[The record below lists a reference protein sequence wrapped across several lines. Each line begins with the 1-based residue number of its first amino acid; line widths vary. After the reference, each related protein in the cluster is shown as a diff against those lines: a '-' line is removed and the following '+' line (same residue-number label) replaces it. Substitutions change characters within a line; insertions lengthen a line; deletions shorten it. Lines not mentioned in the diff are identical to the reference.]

1 MEVKMV
7 NKFFLHIIPIVV
19 FVCVVPALSAESA
32 ITVDHTTYGKLL
44 ESHVKDGRVNYTT
57 FKQDEA
63 DLDRYL
69 AQLAAVDPEQL
80 DRSEQMAFYIN
91 AYNAWTIKLI
101 LKNYPGVESIKDL
114 GSLFQSPWK
123 KKFVKINGK
132 TMTLDNIEHD
142 ILRPVFKD
150 PRVHF
155 AVNCASIS
163 CPPLQD
169 KPFTGADLE
178 RQLDAAAMSFINDP
192 QSNFVR
198 GDKLYVSRI
207 FKWFGEDF
215 GNDIPGY
222 FRSHALGDLAKKMAK
237 AGQKLKIQ
245 YLEYDWSL
253 NDTVPND

>member
-1 MEVKMV
+1 MV
-7 NKFFLHIIPIVV
+7 NKRYLFTIAIVLLATL
-19 FVCVVPALSAESA
+19 FPALSALA
-32 ITVDHTTYGKLL
+32 GMTVDNTLYGRLL
-44 ESHVKDGRVNYTT
+44 KAHVIDGKVDYAG
-57 FKQDEA
+57 FKHDEA

-69 AQLAAVDPEQL
+69 AQLEKVNPDRL
-80 DRSEQMAFYIN
+80 DRAEQMAFYIN

-101 LKNYPGVESIKDL
+101 LSHYPGVKSIKDL

-132 TMTLDNIEHD
+132 TTTLDHIEHG

-155 AVNCASIS
+155 AVNCASKS

-169 KPFTGADLE
+169 KPFTGADLD
-178 RQLDAAAMSFINDP
+178 RQLDAATIHFINDP
-192 QSNFVR
+192 HSNFIK

-215 GNDIPGY
+215 GGDILGF
-222 FRSHALGDLAKKMAK
+222 FRTYARDGLAKQMAA
-237 AGQKLKIQ
+237 AGDKLEVR
-245 YLEYDWSL
+245 YLGYDWSL
-253 NDTVPND
+253 NSL

>member
-1 MEVKMV
+1 MV
-7 NKFFLHIIPIVV
+7 NKRYFLTIPIVILATL
-19 FVCVVPALSAESA
+19 FPALSALA
-32 ITVDHTTYGKLL
+32 GPTVDNTIYARLLKAHVVDGK
-44 ESHVKDGRVNYTT
+44 VDYAG
-57 FKQDEA
+57 FKHDEA

-69 AQLAAVDPEQL
+69 AQLEKVKPDRL
-80 DRSEQMAFYIN
+80 DRAEQMAFYIN

-101 LKNYPGVESIKDL
+101 LSHYPGVKSIKDL

-132 TMTLDNIEHD
+132 TTTLDHIEHG

-155 AVNCASIS
+155 AVNCASKS

-169 KPFTGADLE
+169 KPFTGADLD
-178 RQLDAAAMSFINDP
+178 RQLDAATIHFINDP
-192 QSNFVR
+192 HSNFIK

-215 GNDIPGY
+215 GGDILGF
-222 FRSHALGDLAKKMAK
+222 FRTYARDGLAEQMAAAGDKLEVRYLG
-237 AGQKLKIQ
+237 
-245 YLEYDWSL
+245 YDWSL
-253 NDTVPND
+253 NSI